1 MQRGA
6 LLQARQQL
14 TKTRAHMYCRMVGK
28 PNSPPNAPTHLRA
41 RCGPASHCT
50 TMEQPEFRRRCQRC
64 KFKQHAAPTQAKLCR
79 IQTQAHMCT
88 PNTCAPTHP
97 HLRIHTSTPARAY
110 TSPQTT
116 CAVSRAAAPNDHR
129 RGEDYAAVVHTA
141 CLSNQQRLAHST
153 PTLVPWCRFTT
164 SARPRR

>member
-1 MQRGA
+1 MRRGT
-6 LLQARQQL
+6 LLQARQQP
-14 TKTRAHMYCRMVGK
+14 TKTRAHLYCTMVRK
-28 PNSPPNAPTHLRA
+28 PNSRPNALTHLRT

-50 TMEQPEFRRRCQRC
+50 TTEQPEFRRRCQRC
-64 KFKQHAAPTQAKLCR
+64 KFKQRAAPTQAKRCR

-97 HLRIHTSTPARAY
+97 HLRIHTSTPARAH
-110 TSPQTT
+110 TSPQTS

-141 CLSNQQRLAHST
+141 FLSNQQRLAHST
-153 PTLVPWCRFTT
+153 QTLVPWCRLTPP
-164 SARPRR
+164 ARPRR